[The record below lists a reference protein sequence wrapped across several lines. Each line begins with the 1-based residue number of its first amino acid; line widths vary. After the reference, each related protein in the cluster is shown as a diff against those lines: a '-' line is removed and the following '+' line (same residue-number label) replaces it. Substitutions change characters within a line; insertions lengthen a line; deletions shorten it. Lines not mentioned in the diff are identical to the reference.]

1 MAVTELL
8 RTAFRKTHPE
18 KTAFRKTHPEK
29 TVSRLELGM
38 NSNPFTYCVVGFGIA
53 GQLLVLEL
61 LSKGVSQSS
70 IVVCDP
76 TFLGGDLLQNY
87 STVLSNTPWWKTRKA
102 LEAYPKWSEDI
113 LNEADKVFE
122 TNKCIPVGEIARLC
136 RTVATKASESVEK
149 YKTTVKS
156 FIWTDSFWTITHT
169 TGTIKATTL
178 FLAQGGTP
186 KELDL
191 PIPSIPL
198 NLALDKSFLE
208 RALRKIDNIVVF
220 GTAHSGTLVL
230 QNLNELGI
238 QTIAVY
244 RGDIPFRF
252 ERDKAYD
259 GVKEGSEGIAD
270 AILRGD
276 HKNLT
281 LIPWSHPLELHKA
294 LLKATHVIYAIG
306 FEPRKFEGIDLSYDP
321 ATSKLSAGPNLYGYG
336 LAYPGVS
343 VVDGKLYIDVSVL
356 SFQDQIQRCL
366 PVCT

>member
-1 MAVTELL
+1 M
-8 RTAFRKTHPE
+8 
-18 KTAFRKTHPEK
+18 
-29 TVSRLELGM
+29 VSEYEVGM

-61 LSKGVSQSS
+61 LSRGVSQSS
-70 IVVCDP
+70 IVICDS

-87 STVLSNTPWWKTRKA
+87 SCVLSNTPWWKTRKA

-122 TNKCIPVGEIARLC
+122 TNKCMPVGEIARLC
-136 RTVATKASESVEK
+136 RSVAMKASESVEK

-156 FIWTDSFWTITHT
+156 FVWTDPFWTITHT
-169 TGTIKATTL
+169 TGTIRATTL

-198 NLALDKSFLE
+198 NLALDKAFLE
-208 RALRKIDNIVVF
+208 RSLRKTDNIVVF
-220 GTAHSGTLVL
+220 GTSHSGTLVL
-230 QNLNELGI
+230 QNLNDLNI
-238 QTIAVY
+238 QTVAIY
-244 RGDIPFRF
+244 KGTNPFRF
-252 ERDKAYD
+252 ERDKAYN
-259 GVKEGSEGIAD
+259 GVKEGSEEIAD

-281 LIPWSHPLELHKA
+281 LVPWSQPLEIHKA
-294 LLKATHVIYAIG
+294 LSKASHIVYAIG
-306 FEPRKFEGIDLSYDP
+306 FEPRNFEGIDSSYDP
-321 ATSKLSAGPNLYGYG
+321 VTSKLSAGPNLYGYG

-343 VVDGKLYIDVSVL
+343 IIDGKTYIDVSVL
-356 SFQDQIQRCL
+356 SFQAQIQRCL
-366 PVCT
+366 NLQWDQPS